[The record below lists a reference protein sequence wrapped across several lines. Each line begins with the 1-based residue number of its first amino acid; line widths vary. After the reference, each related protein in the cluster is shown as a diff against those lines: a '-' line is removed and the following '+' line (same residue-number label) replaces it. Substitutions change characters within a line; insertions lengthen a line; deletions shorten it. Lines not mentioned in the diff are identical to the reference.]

1 MRPETPIARRGVFGG
16 AAGRA
21 AAVRPGAAST
31 ALGILLLAAACQ
43 PGGAGSGSG
52 ETGPVPAGLAGA
64 AAGPAST
71 RSRERVAAG
80 FERAAGSRAWRF
92 PRDHGAHPAYET
104 EWWYLTG
111 IVRDASGRRFG
122 YQVTFFR
129 VGLPAGRPEAAQ
141 AAAALSPWRAR
152 DLILAHAAVTD
163 VQGRR
168 LSFADRAD
176 RAVLGFAFADTA
188 GLDVA
193 VGAWR
198 LRGRDGEMTVRIPA
212 DETARIGLDL
222 TLRAERPPVL
232 HGDGGLTAKGS
243 GPDAGASW
251 YVSVPRLRTEG
262 ALHAGGRRH
271 AVSGTSWM
279 DHEFFTGGLA
289 PGQEGW
295 DWLSLRL
302 EDGRDVM
309 LYRLRG
315 AGGATDFALGTA
327 TARDGTA
334 ARPLDAAGAVFQP
347 RECWRSPATGVEY
360 PVAWRIELP
369 REDLALEVRTPVEAQ
384 EIPSRESVGFSYWE
398 GLVDAAGRWEGRSVR
413 GEGYLEMTG
422 YDRPLRLP

>member
-1 MRPETPIARRGVFGG
+1 
-16 AAGRA
+16 
-21 AAVRPGAAST
+21 
-31 ALGILLLAAACQ
+31 
-43 PGGAGSGSG
+43 
-52 ETGPVPAGLAGA
+52 
-64 AAGPAST
+64 
-71 RSRERVAAG
+71 
-80 FERAAGSRAWRF
+80 
-92 PRDHGAHPAYET
+92 
-104 EWWYLTG
+104 
-111 IVRDASGRRFG
+111 
-122 YQVTFFR
+122 
-129 VGLPAGRPEAAQ
+129 
-141 AAAALSPWRAR
+141 
-152 DLILAHAAVTD
+152 
-163 VQGRR
+163 
-168 LSFADRAD
+168 
-176 RAVLGFAFADTA
+176 
-188 GLDVA
+188 
-193 VGAWR
+193 
-198 LRGRDGEMTVRIPA
+198 MTVRIPA

-347 RECWRSPATGVEY
+347 RERWRSPATGVEY